1 MQKYIAKRLE
11 DGYEEEFTS
20 LSDFSRK
27 YNLTIS
33 SVSRALKR
41 NIKRVK
47 DWIFREEGEEFPEV
61 EVIRC
66 IGIRI
71 EDGYEEVIYDK
82 ELFAKK
88 HNLDIDKLRYAM
100 RTHRKVYSE
109 KLPMW
114 LFKRLD
120 GIDKYP
126 KVKIYVGINLINGKE
141 EKFANIAEF
150 AREHNLH
157 PTNIRKIITKE
168 KYYKSTQNW
177 TFKCLEYG
185 ERKIYW
191 K

>member
-20 LSDFSRK
+20 LSDFARRH
-27 YNLTIS
+27 NLVIS
-33 SVSRALKR
+33 SISRALKR
-41 NIKRVK
+41 KIKRAK
-47 DWIFREEGEEFPEV
+47 DWVFREEGEEFPEV

-66 IGIRI
+66 IGMRI
-71 EDGYEEVIYDK
+71 EDGYEEIIYDK

-88 HNLDIDKLRYAM
+88 HNLDIDKLRYAT

-109 KLPMW
+109 KLPLW
-114 LFKRLD
+114 IFKRLD

-126 KVKIYVGINLINGKE
+126 KVKIYVGVNLINGKE
-141 EKFANIAEF
+141 EKFANMAEF
-150 AREHNLH
+150 AREKNLH
-157 PTNIRKIITKE
+157 SANIRKIITKE

-185 ERKIYW
+185 ERKVY
-191 K
+191 